1 MLKLG
6 IKIKKNLVVL
16 VFLLLIPLAANSVR
30 ETFNAAGPT
39 SFLPMEDA
47 LSAARTSPEFVN
59 ENIKPYRQSFNLGN
73 QSSENGYINF
83 TSTDILAFIFLAG
96 VYLIFVRRNSQS
108 RNTSF

>member
-6 IKIKKNLVVL
+6 IRIKKALVVL
-16 VFLLLIPLAANSVR
+16 SFLLLIPFVASSVPS
-30 ETFNAAGPT
+30 TFSAPT

-47 LSAARTSPEFVN
+47 FSAARSTPEFVN

-73 QSSENGYINF
+73 QSSQSGYINF

-96 VYLIFVRRNSQS
+96 VYLMFIRRNSQS
-108 RNTSF
+108 RNASF

>member
-6 IKIKKNLVVL
+6 IRIKKALVIL
-16 VFLLLIPLAANSVR
+16 SFSLLIPFVANSVPG
-30 ETFNAAGPT
+30 TFSALT

-47 LSAARTSPEFVN
+47 FSAARNTPEFVN

-73 QSSENGYINF
+73 QSSQNGYINF

-96 VYLIFVRRNSQS
+96 VYLMFIRRNSQS
-108 RNTSF
+108 RNASF